1 MYFGCRATVPVIS
14 QCEGCTSEPCIMWR
28 GNILAWGSM
37 AEKTSDSRSVLFREL
52 YHRRLLLMDYVNLL
66 MCIIL
71 LSRWTED
78 YSKLRTPYPA
88 LMSCTG
94 MLPSGKLQ
102 CWTFMNM
109 DRPTVSLL
117 HQKQMCD
124 MEIKIWDD
132 ILLTKELSIPA

>member
-1 MYFGCRATVPVIS
+1 
-14 QCEGCTSEPCIMWR
+14 
-28 GNILAWGSM
+28 
-37 AEKTSDSRSVLFREL
+37 
-52 YHRRLLLMDYVNLL
+52 
-66 MCIIL
+66 
-71 LSRWTED
+71 
-78 YSKLRTPYPA
+78 
-88 LMSCTG
+88 MSCTG

-102 CWTFMNM
+102 CWMVTFMNM